1 MTTKILD
8 TGTGDRYSLLGAALN
23 RQDVWLVRHQG
34 SQELGLVQRF
44 SNPSPALAQ
53 LLSVSDSQLPCVKD
67 SWMDNGAIY
76 VVLERVDGTPL
87 EEVGRNRLSVQ
98 AQAQLKRLRELLQ
111 QAGFHSLS
119 TRTLCLSADG
129 IVRLRCF
136 PDANVAAL
144 PAMTVGVRVSAR
156 KKPNWLSWFSP
167 LLSLFSRPQ
176 AA

>member
-1 MTTKILD
+1 MTSKILD

-34 SQELGLVQRF
+34 SQELALVQRF

-53 LLSVSDSQLPCVKD
+53 LLSISDSQLPCVKD

-87 EEVGRNRLSVQ
+87 EEVGKNRLSGQ

-111 QAGFHSLS
+111 KAGFHNVS
-119 TRTLCLSADG
+119 THTLCLSADG
-129 IVRLRCF
+129 VVRLRCF
-136 PDANVAAL
+136 PGTSMATP
-144 PAMTVGVRVSAR
+144 PAVTVRVSAR
-156 KKPNWLSWFSP
+156 KKPNWLGWFSP